1 MARSA
6 YEPVPA
12 SHPDHQWV
20 AATLRGLAPAA
31 PERAAVLELA
41 CGDGANLIPMA
52 WGRPDA
58 RFVGFEGS
66 GALEAARAGARE
78 LGLQNVD
85 WVGGDLA
92 ALRRRSERFDYV
104 VMHGVLSYVSGA
116 ARDAVLGYVAEV
128 LTDGGVVY
136 VDHLARA
143 ARQVEGRL
151 RELIRRRV
159 GPLPTVAER
168 VTAIRALL
176 DAMDTDPPDPGQP
189 QAVHARVEITY
200 AKGLDDAALI
210 QHFLS
215 PHRAGLAPS
224 EVAALAARHGLA
236 VFGAAWDPSPER
248 EAEHRARARLAEL
261 GGDQAEDLLELVT
274 GRRTHAVLLCRAD
287 ALRDATGPPPVLARG
302 TLAGALTTRRP
313 DVLLGPDVEVD
324 FRTEHGLLIRTRD
337 PFNKA
342 ALTVLRDAWPAG
354 VSFDA
359 LVKEARSRLGEGA
372 AAIGDAEVARQA
384 VELLALHQRGVIRW
398 RSRDDY
404 GAAEIPE
411 RPRVEALTAWQASR
425 SALLTGPQHRLVVVD
440 ELTRRI
446 VGLLDGARDAA
457 AIAERVAEWKDE
469 LALPER
475 PPVELVAEALE
486 GLCRGGILRG

>member
-12 SHPDHQWV
+12 SHPDHLWV
-20 AATLRGLAPAA
+20 AATLRGLAPADPA
-31 PERAAVLELA
+31 RAAVLELA
-41 CGDGANLIPMA
+41 CGDGSNLIPMA
-52 WGRPDA
+52 EGRPDA
-58 RFVGFEGS
+58 RFVGMEGS

-78 LGLQNVD
+78 LGLENVT
-85 WVGGDLA
+85 WIGGDLA
-92 ALRRRSERFDYV
+92 ALRRRGERFDYV
-104 VMHGVLSYVSGA
+104 VLHGVLSSVSEA
-116 ARDAVLGYVAEV
+116 ARDAVLGVVAEV
-128 LTDGGVVY
+128 LTEQGVVY
-136 VDHLARA
+136 VDHLAHA

-151 RELIRRRV
+151 RELVRRRV

-168 VTAIRALL
+168 VAAIRTLL
-176 DAMDTDPPDPGQP
+176 DAMDTEPPDPSQP

-200 AKGLDDAALI
+200 ARGLDDAALI

-224 EVAALAARHGLA
+224 EVAALAGRHGL
-236 VFGAAWDPSPER
+236 VGFDTAWDPSPER
-248 EAEHRARARLAEL
+248 EAERRARARLAQVA
-261 GGDQAEDLLELVT
+261 GDQAEDLLELVT

-287 ALRDATGPPPVLARG
+287 ALRDASGPPRVIVGG

-324 FRTEHGLLIRTRD
+324 FRTEDGLMIRTRD

-354 VSFDA
+354 VGFED
-359 LVKEARSRLGEGA
+359 LVEEARARLGDGA
-372 AAIGDAEVARQA
+372 STIDDAQIARQA
-384 VELLALHQRGVIRW
+384 AELLALHQRGVVRW
-398 RSRDDY
+398 RSREVH
-404 GAAEIPE
+404 GAVGVPE
-411 RPRVEALTAWQASR
+411 RPRVEPLTLWQASR

-446 VGLLDGARDAA
+446 VGLLDGGRDAA
-457 AIAERVAEWKDE
+457 ALAERVAAWKDE

-475 PPVELVAEALE
+475 PPADLVAEALE
-486 GLCRGGILRG
+486 GLARGGILRG